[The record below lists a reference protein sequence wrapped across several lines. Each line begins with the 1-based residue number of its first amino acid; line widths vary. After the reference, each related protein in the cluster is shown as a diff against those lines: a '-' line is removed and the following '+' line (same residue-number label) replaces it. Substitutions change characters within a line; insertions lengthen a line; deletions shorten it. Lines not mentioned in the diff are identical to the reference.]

1 MVEPADPF
9 QSDEFHRFEAP
20 PWPAPMDDL
29 GLVETVDRFGEGVVV
44 AVAVAVA
51 LYDCHLRT
59 HDQAERQHLEKFRSH
74 KVSLRGDGTD
84 QLNTRFNGRT

>member
-44 AVAVAVA
+44 AMA

-59 HDQAERQHLEKFRSH
+59 HDQAERRHLEEFMS
-74 KVSLRGDGTD
+74 
-84 QLNTRFNGRT
+84 